1 MAEYTPREMLARL
14 VAFPTVS
21 RASNL
26 PLIDFVE
33 DYLRGHGVECHRVFD
48 DEGNKANLYALVGP
62 AEPGGVVLSAH
73 TDVVP
78 VDGQDWTTD
87 PFALVERDG
96 RLYGRGACDMKGF
109 AAVALAAVPKALKAG
124 LKRPI
129 QIALSYD
136 EEVGMW
142 GAKRLVPAM
151 AAGMPPAAGV
161 VVGEPTEMQVVT
173 GHKGGLLLYTHVRG
187 FEVHS
192 SIVHRG
198 VSAVMMAARLITWL
212 EDQME
217 ANRRA
222 AAEPGSKTGDP
233 RYDPPYTTLHVGVIE
248 GGTARNIVAKD
259 CTFSTDVRMLPGESS
274 ADWLARYRAK
284 VAEVEAGMKAVRPE
298 AGITI
303 EVRGDLPG
311 CRPETDGAAEA
322 LCRQLTG
329 DNGEHAVSYGT
340 EAGLFQDGGYSA
352 CVCGPGSIAQAHQ
365 PDEFI
370 EASQLEAGAAFMD
383 RLIAR
388 LAA

>member
-1 MAEYTPREMLARL
+1 MADYTPREMLERL
-14 VAFPTVS
+14 VAFQTVS

-33 DYLRGHGVECHRVFD
+33 EYLKGHGVECQRVPD
-48 DEGNKANLYALVGP
+48 DEGKKANLYALVGP
-62 AEPGGVVLSAH
+62 AEPGGIVLSAH

-78 VDGQDWTTD
+78 VDGQEWTTD

-96 RLYGRGACDMKGF
+96 RLYGRGTCDMKGF
-109 AAVALAAVPKALKAG
+109 AAVALAAVPTALKAG

-129 QIALSYD
+129 QLALSYD

-151 AAGMPPAAGV
+151 AKAMPPAAGV
-161 VVGEPTEMQVVT
+161 VVGEPTSMQVVT
-173 GHKGGLLLYTHVRG
+173 GHKGGLMLLTHVRG

-192 SIVHRG
+192 SIVHTG
-198 VSAVMMAARLITWL
+198 VSAIMTAARLITWL
-212 EDQME
+212 EEQME

-222 AAEPGSKTGDP
+222 ADRAGDAL
-233 RYDPPYTTLHVGVIE
+233 YDPPYTTLHVGLIE
-248 GGTARNIVAKD
+248 GGTARNIVARD
-259 CTFSTDVRMLPGESS
+259 CSFSTDIRMLPGESS
-274 ADWLARYRAK
+274 ADWLARYEAR
-284 VAEVEAGMKAVRPE
+284 VAEVEAAMQAVRPE
-298 AGITI
+298 AGITV
-303 EVRGDLPG
+303 EVRADLPG
-311 CRPETDGAAEA
+311 CRPEPQGAAEA

-370 EASQLEAGAAFMD
+370 ETGQLDAGAAFMD

>member
-33 DYLRGHGVECHRVFD
+33 DYLRGHGVACHRVPD
-48 DEGNKANLYALVGP
+48 DEGTKANLYALVGP

-96 RLYGRGACDMKGF
+96 RLYGRGTCDMKGF
-109 AAVALAAVPKALKAG
+109 AAVALAAVPKALKSG

-129 QIALSYD
+129 QLALSYD

-151 AAGMPPAAGV
+151 AQAMPPAAGV

-173 GHKGGLLLYTHVRG
+173 GHKGGLLLLTHVHG

-198 VSAVMMAARLITWL
+198 VSAVMTAARLITWL
-212 EDQME
+212 EEQME
-217 ANRRA
+217 ANRSRA
-222 AAEPGSKTGDP
+222 AETGDALF
-233 RYDPPYTTLHVGVIE
+233 DPPYTTLHVGVIQ

-259 CTFSTDVRMLPGESS
+259 CTFSTDIRMIPGESS

-284 VAEVEAGMKAVRPE
+284 VAEIEAAMKRVRPE
-298 AGITI
+298 TGITV

-311 CRPETDGAAEA
+311 CRPEPDGAAEA

-370 EASQLEAGAAFMD
+370 EIGQLEAGAAFMD